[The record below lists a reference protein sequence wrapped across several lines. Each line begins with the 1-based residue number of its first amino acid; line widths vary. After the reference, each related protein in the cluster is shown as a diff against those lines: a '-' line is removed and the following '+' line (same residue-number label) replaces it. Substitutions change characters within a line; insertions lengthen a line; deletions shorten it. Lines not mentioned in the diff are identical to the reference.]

1 MKKYTKYLN
10 LLALVLLI
18 ISLVLMLSCTG
29 ITVTLSSS
37 TFNTKLQISVSGI
50 SVLFGGELEV
60 SKQPIHSSSL
70 TLIGFILL
78 IVGLILI
85 CSFTMLKIIK
95 GDSKNVNMI
104 ILCGALF
111 AIISSIFIFLTKV
124 SFLQSN
130 DFFEDFPLTLSGG
143 YITAGVL
150 TLLGGIITLVDPVLS
165 FIDKK

>member
-10 LLALVLLI
+10 LLASVLLI

-29 ITVTLSSS
+29 IIVSSI
-37 TFNTKLQISVSGI
+37 FNTKLQISGI
-50 SVLFGGELEV
+50 KVLFGGELESF
-60 SKQPIHSSSL
+60 SKLQIHSAPL

-78 IVGLILI
+78 IVGLVLI
-85 CSFTMLKIIK
+85 CCFTILKIIK
-95 GDSKNVNMI
+95 GNSKNVNMI

-130 DFFEDFPLTLSGG
+130 DFFEDAPLTLSGG
-143 YITAGVL
+143 YITASVL
-150 TLLGGIITLVDPVLS
+150 TLLGGVIALVDPVLS
-165 FIDKK
+165 FIDNK